1 MSFSE
6 NTDEEL
12 IRLICSKDMTAIE
25 EWLTCYFQ
33 NLLGQVQDKNLV
45 FIQIY
50 SLLGRILKFLY
61 EMNLDT
67 RDLEREII
75 QVYTRFDS
83 FRTYEQFVKWM
94 TQLCASVCEKMDSSL
109 QNYHN
114 QIYTMALG
122 YIRENF
128 ETNTLCLND
137 IARHANISPAYLSS
151 MFKRYPG
158 KASVIPSL
166 RFASKVP
173 VIIWNPP
180 VFR

>member
-1 MSFSE
+1 MDYLLFSE
-6 NTDEEL
+6 SVRTG
-12 IRLICSKDMTAIE
+12 SGQKSG
-25 EWLTCYFQ
+25 FHP
-33 NLLGQVQDKNLV
+33 NLLP
-45 FIQIY
+45 F
-50 SLLGRILKFLY
+50 GRILKFLY

-67 RDLEREII
+67 GDLEREII

-83 FRTYEQFVKWM
+83 FRTYEQFVKWL

-137 IARHANISPAYLSS
+137 IARHANISLH
-151 MFKRYPG
+151 
-158 KASVIPSL
+158 I
-166 RFASKVP
+166 
-173 VIIWNPP
+173 
-180 VFR
+180 

>member
-25 EWLTCYFQ
+25 EWITCYFQ

-45 FIQIY
+45 FIRIY

-67 RDLEREII
+67 GDLEREII

-83 FRTYEQFVKWM
+83 FRTYEQFVKWL
-94 TQLCASVCEKMDSSL
+94 TQLCASVCEKDGFILTELSQSDI
-109 QNYHN
+109 YHGSW
-114 QIYTMALG
+114 I
-122 YIRENF
+122 
-128 ETNTLCLND
+128 
-137 IARHANISPAYLSS
+137 
-151 MFKRYPG
+151 YPG
-158 KASVIPSL
+158 KL
-166 RFASKVP
+166 
-173 VIIWNPP
+173 
-180 VFR
+180 

>member
-1 MSFSE
+1 MYKRQALGKELNLLSFSE

-25 EWLTCYFQ
+25 EWITCYFQ

-45 FIQIY
+45 FIRIY

-67 RDLEREII
+67 GDLEREII

-83 FRTYEQFVKWM
+83 FRTYEQFVKWL

-137 IARHANISPAYLSS
+137 IARHANISPCLLYTS
-151 MFKRYPG
+151 
-158 KASVIPSL
+158 PSP
-166 RFASKVP
+166 RD
-173 VIIWNPP
+173 
-180 VFR
+180 